1 MDTGRALAMASCRC
15 ALTIA
20 AMLLACPATPS
31 LAADPAWPAMQKI
44 GMTGTWASSCAGPPI
59 VDNTFDTY
67 YGEPGGRAGYR
78 SNRGEADGI
87 ANVTILEARV
97 LTPTTIRTLLRYDD
111 PKWGRANGLSYDV
124 VSEIVGGKRMRTLK
138 SVGPDGK
145 VLIDN
150 GKLTANGQPIGS
162 QEKCKD

>member
-1 MDTGRALAMASCRC
+1 MRHT
-15 ALTIA
+15 LTTTT
-20 AMLLACPATPS
+20 MLLVLSAAPA
-31 LAADPAWPAMQKI
+31 LAADSPWPAMQKI
-44 GMTGTWASSCAGPPI
+44 GMTGTWASACAGSPI

-87 ANVTILEARV
+87 ANVAILEARM

-124 VSEIVGGKRMRTLK
+124 VSEIIGKRMRTLK

-145 VLIDN
+145 ALIDN
-150 GKLTANGQPIGS
+150 GKLTVNGQPIGS
-162 QEKCKD
+162 QQKCND

>member
-1 MDTGRALAMASCRC
+1 MRHTLTATTMSLVLSAAPALAAE
-15 ALTIA
+15 
-20 AMLLACPATPS
+20 PP
-31 LAADPAWPAMQKI
+31 WPAMQKI
-44 GMTGTWASSCAGPPI
+44 GMTGTWASDCAVPPI

-67 YGEPGGRAGYR
+67 YGHPGGRAGYR

-150 GKLTANGQPIGS
+150 GKLTVNGQPIGS

>member
-1 MDTGRALAMASCRC
+1 MADGRR

-20 AMLLACPATPS
+20 TMLLAFPAAPG
-31 LAADPAWPAMQKI
+31 LAADLAWPAMQKI
-44 GMTGTWASSCAGPPI
+44 GMTGTWASSCASPPV

-87 ANVTILEARV
+87 ANVTIFEARM

-124 VSEIVGGKRMRTLK
+124 VSEIVGKRMRTLK
-138 SVGPDGK
+138 SAGPDGK